1 VHLKVDPTGPGIKIL
16 NWWSQFG
23 LENDKTWIRALIVI
37 LLLSFTVPVL
47 APLNHD
53 VGWHLYAA
61 ERILAGDRL
70 YVDLIEYNPP
80 FVYYFNVPVVALA
93 QMVGIPAST
102 AFLSLVI
109 LLALVLYYFS
119 FRLLSMVAQNL
130 ATSVPRVLLLS
141 FICLTVPYVA
151 FEFGQ
156 REHLLVLLL
165 FPYVLILAARILK
178 RPLPGWMPLAAG
190 LTGAIGLAFK
200 PQFLLVWLLLE
211 TYAWAWEGIKPPWR
225 RQESLLVCSFFF
237 LYGLSV
243 VLFMRDYFSV
253 IEMAASTYPNFD
265 TSPWE
270 NLGHSARF
278 PLLALAAY
286 LVIRSNQKNRVLC
299 RLLLFSMLGSWAI
312 AVASQKGWFYHFIP
326 AHVFA
331 ALLLV
336 LLLMSLVDTRQE
348 ACIPIWEYAP
358 LDKPVLSLGNVN
370 EINPYQRFISF
381 VVLVFF
387 LNLTTNQVHRVSLR
401 LGSSEYSTEGQIVE
415 LIRNEGTRQNIL
427 FFSTSMFPAF
437 PVVNRTQS
445 RWGMRFPFLWFI
457 PGLYPAG
464 FIPRTEDSMS
474 ETERHF
480 FQQIVDDF
488 LANSPQFVFTDDRI
502 KKQGIGENAF
512 DYLDYFSQDPRFAED
527 WKNHR
532 LMTIAGTYRVFRR
545 DDARGE
551 DSVPGQE
558 GTL

>member
-1 VHLKVDPTGPGIKIL
+1 MPLMADATGPGIKIL
-16 NWWSQFG
+16 HWWSQFG
-23 LENDKTWIRALIVI
+23 LESDKTWIRALIVM
-37 LLLSFTVPVL
+37 LLLSFTVTVL

-61 ERILAGDRL
+61 ERMLAGDRL

-80 FVYYFNVPVVALA
+80 FVYYFNVPIVALA
-93 QMVGIPAST
+93 QTVGIPAQA

-109 LLALVLYYFS
+109 ILALALYYFS
-119 FRLLSMVAQNL
+119 FRLLSLVAQNL
-130 ATSVPRVLLLS
+130 ARSVPRLLLLS

-253 IEMAASTYPNFD
+253 IETAAATYPNFD
-265 TSPWE
+265 RSPWE

-286 LVIRSNQKNRVLC
+286 LIIPSNQKSRVLC
-299 RLLLFSMLGSWAI
+299 RLLLFSMLGSWSI

-326 AHVFA
+326 AHVFG

-336 LLLMSLVDTRQE
+336 LLMVSLVDTSQKV
-348 ACIPIWEYAP
+348 ATPVWEYDP
-358 LDKPVLSLGNVN
+358 LDKPVLRIGNVN
-370 EINPYQRFISF
+370 EINPYMGFISF

-387 LNLTTNQVHRVSLR
+387 LNLTTNQVHRASRR
-401 LGSSEYSTEGQIVE
+401 LGSSEYSTQGQIVE
-415 LIRNEGTRQNIL
+415 LIRNEGTGQNIL

-457 PGLYPAG
+457 PGFYPDG
-464 FIPRTEDSMS
+464 FIPRTENSMS
-474 ETERHF
+474 ETERQF
-480 FQQIVDDF
+480 FQQIIDDF
-488 LANSPQFVFTDDRI
+488 LTNNPQFVFTDDRI
-502 KKQGIGENAF
+502 KRQGIGENAF
-512 DYLDYFSQDPRFAED
+512 DYLDYFSQNPRFAEA
-527 WKNHR
+527 WKNYR
-532 LMTIAGTYRVFRR
+532 LFTVAGTYRVFRR
-545 DDARGE
+545 DDTLGG
-551 DSVPGQE
+551 DSVPSE
-558 GTL
+558 EETL